1 MPQVISSFQPQA
13 LQTSKQ
19 MLLVNNLTLKT
30 EMAIIAV
37 KKRVAALFEKG
48 ILRLNSILLKNQY
61 FVKTFQE
68 KIFKI

>member
-1 MPQVISSFQPQA
+1 MPQVISSFQPQT

-30 EMAIIAV
+30 EMAFIAV

>member
-1 MPQVISSFQPQA
+1 
-13 LQTSKQ
+13 
-19 MLLVNNLTLKT
+19 MLLENNLTLKT